1 MSDKEETVEQP
12 TQATA
17 QATAPVATQ
26 EAGPDLT
33 IQDLQG
39 LKTIIDV
46 ASARG
51 VFKPNEMVSVG
62 QVYGKLEAF
71 LTAVAA
77 QQPKQG

>member
-1 MSDKEETVEQP
+1 MSDKEEAVETTTTAP
-12 TQATA
+12 TQAV
-17 QATAPVATQ
+17 QQ
-26 EAGPDLT
+26 ESGPDLT

-62 QVYGKLEAF
+62 QVYSKLETF
-71 LTAVAA
+71 LNAVAA
-77 QQPKQG
+77 QQPK